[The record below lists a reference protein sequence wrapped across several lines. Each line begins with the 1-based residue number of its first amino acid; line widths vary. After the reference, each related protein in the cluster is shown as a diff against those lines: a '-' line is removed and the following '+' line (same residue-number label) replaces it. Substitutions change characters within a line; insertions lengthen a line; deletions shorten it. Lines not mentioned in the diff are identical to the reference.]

1 MQRLGNIL
9 AVLLCTAFAHR
20 QASAEEERGK
30 LIPVILNEGPPYS
43 GNKMELFCYKFTQKP
58 IITDYWSAVQIKI
71 NCSKLFHL
79 TYPAVENFSI
89 RSETLVDFIMYFYY
103 HVASSTERLTSEFNI
118 SVERFDR
125 KTCFKIN
132 PINSHSQYDI
142 TVTKQSFAP
151 KLFILFVTGIILFV
165 FARPISRSELFYYC
179 GGVTLGIFAVLV
191 LIVLVCRRWMQTRTF
206 VYLMIGSG
214 SVSLSVIYLSVLNL
228 SQYRHYLYG
237 YILVLGC
244 LSYIICYNHGPL
256 SDERS
261 INLLMW
267 TLQLAALLMI
277 YLGVT
282 FSQCAYSVIV
292 VLLCAHN
299 FHHAVNLIYCVC
311 RKIKRLIKKPQF
323 HFITEEE
330 YREQTEIETKNAL
343 EELRQCCRSK
353 DFPAWEIVAK
363 IKSPKKMADF
373 ILGASHLTH
382 EEVWNHEQHY
392 GIGGA
397 FLEAQLFATEED
409 NSFVSQ
415 NGEVIATNEDHDEVS
430 DIVN

>member
-9 AVLLCTAFAHR
+9 AVLLCAAFAHQ
-20 QASAEEERGK
+20 QAGAEKERGK
-30 LIPVILNEGPPYS
+30 LIPVIVNEGHAYS
-43 GNKMELFCYKFTQKP
+43 ANKMELFCYEFTQKP
-58 IITDYWSAVQIKI
+58 TLTDYWSAVEIKI
-71 NCSKLFHL
+71 HCSKPLHL
-79 TYPAVENFSI
+79 TYPAAENFSN
-89 RSETLVDFIMYFYY
+89 RSETLLDFIVHFYNA
-103 HVASSTERLTSEFNI
+103 ASSAGRLASEFNI

-132 PINSHSQYDI
+132 PVNSHSTYGI
-142 TVTKQSFAP
+142 IVTKQSFAP
-151 KLFILFVTGIILFV
+151 NLFILFVTGIILFV

-179 GGVTLGIFAVLV
+179 GGVALGIFAVLV

-206 VYLMIGSG
+206 VFLMIGSG
-214 SVSLSVIYLSVLNL
+214 SVSLSVIYLGVLNL
-228 SQYRHYLYG
+228 SQYQHHLYG

-267 TLQLAALLMI
+267 TLQLAASLMI

-282 FSQCAYSVIV
+282 FSQCAYTAIVI
-292 VLLCAHN
+292 LLCACN
-299 FHHAVNLIYCVC
+299 FHHAVNLICCIC
-311 RKIKRLIKKPQF
+311 RKIKQLIKKPRVY
-323 HFITEEE
+323 FITEEE
-330 YREQTEIETKNAL
+330 YREQTELETKKAL
-343 EELRQCCRSK
+343 EELRRCCRSK
-353 DFPAWEIVAK
+353 DFPAWEIVSK
-363 IKSPKKMADF
+363 IKFPKRMADF

-409 NSFVSQ
+409 NNFVSQ
-415 NGEVIATNEDHDEVS
+415 NGEVMDADEDHEVS